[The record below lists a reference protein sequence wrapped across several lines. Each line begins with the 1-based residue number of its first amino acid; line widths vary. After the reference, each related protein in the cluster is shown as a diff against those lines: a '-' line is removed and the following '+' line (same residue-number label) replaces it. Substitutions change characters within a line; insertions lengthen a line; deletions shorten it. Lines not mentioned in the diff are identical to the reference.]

1 MNYLDLLK
9 LNLSFKNTFEDINNI
24 NNTHTENI
32 YLSECATNLSKMLA
46 SYLFNQK
53 KQNIIY
59 ITPSIYEASKAYEVM
74 CDIAGTDNVSFFPV
88 EEFISSE
95 LVATSESFRLARML
109 TIEQILNKVPQII
122 VTNVEG
128 YTHQIIKKEKLEESI
143 LKLKV
148 NDIYSRD
155 KLVHELVIRGYKK
168 VATTS
173 TSGTFSVR
181 GSLIDVYPINEQ
193 TPIRIYYFDDEI
205 ESIKKINVE
214 TQMSSGSVNEITI
227 YPLYEMFYDE
237 KEIEKIVKRI
247 KSKNIITEKI
257 QRDIESIENY
267 QNLDQLYT
275 YLPDICEEYQP
286 FYQLIENNI
295 CIYEDYASCLEHEKA
310 MNVEISD
317 YFTINKRHINKDFFV
332 TLQQALYFA
341 RLNIFTS
348 VFRSSLV
355 DIKLDQHIPLNTSNC
370 YEYNNNIRTML
381 EDIKLNKEKTYLIT
395 HIDDKKL
402 KFIEETFNS
411 NQIDFKRIDDVTEIK
426 KGRTYI
432 SVMPNGYGF
441 EDLETNFSIITP
453 NEFAPGK
460 IIKNSKYQ
468 KFLKDTTKIYNK
480 EELNP
485 GDYVVHQEY
494 GIGKYLGIQTKEVRN
509 TLNDY
514 LCVEYSGD
522 SKLYIP
528 VENIYVL
535 EKYIGSKDKL
545 PKLNSLN
552 SKEWQKKKEKI
563 KEKTREIAKKLI
575 KVQAE
580 RDSKIGFKYKED
592 TLEQIE
598 FENDFEY
605 NETQDQKRAIEDV
618 KKDMEGPHPLDR
630 LICGDVGFGKTEIA
644 MRAAFKAVDNGKQ
657 VAYLAPTTV
666 LTRQHFYTFKERF
679 EKYGVRVELLNRF
692 VNEAKQK
699 TILDG
704 LKKGYVDIV
713 IGTHRILSKDIV
725 FKDLGL
731 LIVDEEQRF
740 GVEHKERI
748 KMLKSMVDVL
758 TLTAT
763 PIPRTLQMALSGLR
777 DLSLI
782 ETPPKNRLPIQT
794 YVLESND
801 SVIREAINR
810 EMGRGGQVFYL
821 LNRISELDHIRSK
834 IHKLVPKAKIGLIHG
849 KMEKEEIENEL
860 VQFLDKNYDILICT
874 TIIETGIDIP
884 NANTLI
890 IERADILGLS
900 QLYQIRGRVG
910 RGERLSYAYLMYDK
924 NKIITSNAA
933 KRLEAIK
940 EFTEL
945 GSGYK
950 IAMRD
955 LAIRGSG
962 DILGSEQSGYIDAV
976 GMDLYM
982 KLLNEAINEEKGLPK
997 EEDNIRKYHI
1007 DVSRH
1012 VDEKYV
1018 EDDAIRIEI
1027 HQSISKIKSREQI
1040 NMLIKEYTDRYGK
1053 LSEQILL
1060 YMEEKYLEY
1069 LLKKLDVESYK
1080 ETTDEIK
1087 IVFDE
1092 DISSRMNATKL
1103 FDLSIDM
1110 KLKYKFDYRNKRII
1124 IKIDPHETTKSYI
1137 YGLVNYLEA
1146 VDKNVVKR

>member
-1 MNYLDLLK
+1 
-9 LNLSFKNTFEDINNI
+9 
-24 NNTHTENI
+24 
-32 YLSECATNLSKMLA
+32 
-46 SYLFNQK
+46 
-53 KQNIIY
+53 
-59 ITPSIYEASKAYEVM
+59 
-74 CDIAGTDNVSFFPV
+74 
-88 EEFISSE
+88 
-95 LVATSESFRLARML
+95 
-109 TIEQILNKVPQII
+109 
-122 VTNVEG
+122 
-128 YTHQIIKKEKLEESI
+128 
-143 LKLKV
+143 
-148 NDIYSRD
+148 
-155 KLVHELVIRGYKK
+155 
-168 VATTS
+168 
-173 TSGTFSVR
+173 
-181 GSLIDVYPINEQ
+181 
-193 TPIRIYYFDDEI
+193 
-205 ESIKKINVE
+205 
-214 TQMSSGSVNEITI
+214 
-227 YPLYEMFYDE
+227 MFYDE

-460 IIKNSKYQ
+460 IIKSSKYQ

-1018 EDDAIRIEI
+1018 EDD
-1027 HQSISKIKSREQI
+1027 
-1040 NMLIKEYTDRYGK
+1040 
-1053 LSEQILL
+1053 
-1060 YMEEKYLEY
+1060 
-1069 LLKKLDVESYK
+1069 
-1080 ETTDEIK
+1080 
-1087 IVFDE
+1087 
-1092 DISSRMNATKL
+1092 
-1103 FDLSIDM
+1103 
-1110 KLKYKFDYRNKRII
+1110 
-1124 IKIDPHETTKSYI
+1124 
-1137 YGLVNYLEA
+1137 
-1146 VDKNVVKR
+1146 

>member
-1 MNYLDLLK
+1 
-9 LNLSFKNTFEDINNI
+9 
-24 NNTHTENI
+24 
-32 YLSECATNLSKMLA
+32 
-46 SYLFNQK
+46 
-53 KQNIIY
+53 
-59 ITPSIYEASKAYEVM
+59 
-74 CDIAGTDNVSFFPV
+74 
-88 EEFISSE
+88 
-95 LVATSESFRLARML
+95 
-109 TIEQILNKVPQII
+109 
-122 VTNVEG
+122 
-128 YTHQIIKKEKLEESI
+128 
-143 LKLKV
+143 
-148 NDIYSRD
+148 
-155 KLVHELVIRGYKK
+155 
-168 VATTS
+168 
-173 TSGTFSVR
+173 
-181 GSLIDVYPINEQ
+181 
-193 TPIRIYYFDDEI
+193 
-205 ESIKKINVE
+205 
-214 TQMSSGSVNEITI
+214 MSSGSVNEITI

-441 EDLETNFSIITP
+441 EDLEANFSIITP

-460 IIKNSKYQ
+460 IIKSSKYQ

-509 TLNDY
+509 NLNDY

-618 KKDMEGPHPLDR
+618 KK
-630 LICGDVGFGKTEIA
+630 IW
-644 MRAAFKAVDNGKQ
+644 KA
-657 VAYLAPTTV
+657 
-666 LTRQHFYTFKERF
+666 H
-679 EKYGVRVELLNRF
+679 
-692 VNEAKQK
+692 
-699 TILDG
+699 IL
-704 LKKGYVDIV
+704 
-713 IGTHRILSKDIV
+713 
-725 FKDLGL
+725 
-731 LIVDEEQRF
+731 
-740 GVEHKERI
+740 
-748 KMLKSMVDVL
+748 
-758 TLTAT
+758 
-763 PIPRTLQMALSGLR
+763 
-777 DLSLI
+777 
-782 ETPPKNRLPIQT
+782 
-794 YVLESND
+794 
-801 SVIREAINR
+801 
-810 EMGRGGQVFYL
+810 
-821 LNRISELDHIRSK
+821 
-834 IHKLVPKAKIGLIHG
+834 
-849 KMEKEEIENEL
+849 
-860 VQFLDKNYDILICT
+860 
-874 TIIETGIDIP
+874 
-884 NANTLI
+884 
-890 IERADILGLS
+890 
-900 QLYQIRGRVG
+900 
-910 RGERLSYAYLMYDK
+910 
-924 NKIITSNAA
+924 
-933 KRLEAIK
+933 
-940 EFTEL
+940 
-945 GSGYK
+945 
-950 IAMRD
+950 
-955 LAIRGSG
+955 
-962 DILGSEQSGYIDAV
+962 
-976 GMDLYM
+976 
-982 KLLNEAINEEKGLPK
+982 
-997 EEDNIRKYHI
+997 
-1007 DVSRH
+1007 
-1012 VDEKYV
+1012 
-1018 EDDAIRIEI
+1018 
-1027 HQSISKIKSREQI
+1027 
-1040 NMLIKEYTDRYGK
+1040 
-1053 LSEQILL
+1053 
-1060 YMEEKYLEY
+1060 
-1069 LLKKLDVESYK
+1069 
-1080 ETTDEIK
+1080 
-1087 IVFDE
+1087 
-1092 DISSRMNATKL
+1092 
-1103 FDLSIDM
+1103 
-1110 KLKYKFDYRNKRII
+1110 
-1124 IKIDPHETTKSYI
+1124 
-1137 YGLVNYLEA
+1137 
-1146 VDKNVVKR
+1146 

>member
-1 MNYLDLLK
+1 M
-9 LNLSFKNTFEDINNI
+9 
-24 NNTHTENI
+24 
-32 YLSECATNLSKMLA
+32 
-46 SYLFNQK
+46 
-53 KQNIIY
+53 
-59 ITPSIYEASKAYEVM
+59 
-74 CDIAGTDNVSFFPV
+74 
-88 EEFISSE
+88 
-95 LVATSESFRLARML
+95 
-109 TIEQILNKVPQII
+109 
-122 VTNVEG
+122 
-128 YTHQIIKKEKLEESI
+128 
-143 LKLKV
+143 
-148 NDIYSRD
+148 
-155 KLVHELVIRGYKK
+155 
-168 VATTS
+168 ATTS

-441 EDLETNFSIITP
+441 EDLEANFSIITP

-460 IIKNSKYQ
+460 IIKSSKYQ

-849 KMEKEEIENEL
+849 RMEKEEIENEL

-910 RGERLSYAYLMYDK
+910 RGERLSYAYLMYDN

>member
-9 LNLSFKNTFEDINNI
+9 LNLSFKNTFENINNI

-205 ESIKKINVE
+205 ESVKKINVE

-441 EDLETNFSIITP
+441 EDLEANFSIITP

-460 IIKNSKYQ
+460 IIKSSKYQ

-494 GIGKYLGIQTKEVRN
+494 GIGKYLVPQIMLQHLRR
-509 TLNDY
+509 
-514 LCVEYSGD
+514 
-522 SKLYIP
+522 
-528 VENIYVL
+528 
-535 EKYIGSKDKL
+535 
-545 PKLNSLN
+545 SL
-552 SKEWQKKKEKI
+552 
-563 KEKTREIAKKLI
+563 
-575 KVQAE
+575 
-580 RDSKIGFKYKED
+580 
-592 TLEQIE
+592 
-598 FENDFEY
+598 
-605 NETQDQKRAIEDV
+605 
-618 KKDMEGPHPLDR
+618 MP
-630 LICGDVGFGKTEIA
+630 
-644 MRAAFKAVDNGKQ
+644 NG
-657 VAYLAPTTV
+657 T
-666 LTRQHFYTFKERF
+666 
-679 EKYGVRVELLNRF
+679 
-692 VNEAKQK
+692 
-699 TILDG
+699 
-704 LKKGYVDIV
+704 
-713 IGTHRILSKDIV
+713 
-725 FKDLGL
+725 
-731 LIVDEEQRF
+731 
-740 GVEHKERI
+740 
-748 KMLKSMVDVL
+748 
-758 TLTAT
+758 
-763 PIPRTLQMALSGLR
+763 
-777 DLSLI
+777 
-782 ETPPKNRLPIQT
+782 
-794 YVLESND
+794 
-801 SVIREAINR
+801 
-810 EMGRGGQVFYL
+810 
-821 LNRISELDHIRSK
+821 
-834 IHKLVPKAKIGLIHG
+834 
-849 KMEKEEIENEL
+849 
-860 VQFLDKNYDILICT
+860 
-874 TIIETGIDIP
+874 
-884 NANTLI
+884 
-890 IERADILGLS
+890 
-900 QLYQIRGRVG
+900 
-910 RGERLSYAYLMYDK
+910 
-924 NKIITSNAA
+924 
-933 KRLEAIK
+933 
-940 EFTEL
+940 
-945 GSGYK
+945 
-950 IAMRD
+950 
-955 LAIRGSG
+955 
-962 DILGSEQSGYIDAV
+962 
-976 GMDLYM
+976 
-982 KLLNEAINEEKGLPK
+982 
-997 EEDNIRKYHI
+997 
-1007 DVSRH
+1007 
-1012 VDEKYV
+1012 
-1018 EDDAIRIEI
+1018 
-1027 HQSISKIKSREQI
+1027 
-1040 NMLIKEYTDRYGK
+1040 
-1053 LSEQILL
+1053 
-1060 YMEEKYLEY
+1060 
-1069 LLKKLDVESYK
+1069 
-1080 ETTDEIK
+1080 
-1087 IVFDE
+1087 
-1092 DISSRMNATKL
+1092 DIS
-1103 FDLSIDM
+1103 
-1110 KLKYKFDYRNKRII
+1110 
-1124 IKIDPHETTKSYI
+1124 
-1137 YGLVNYLEA
+1137 
-1146 VDKNVVKR
+1146 